1 MIAPDACER
10 TARSAIGR
18 PNPRKSVCDLVKSR
32 RTLGGCSNSGAKSVT
47 RSEIIVVGKLG
58 SATLLQDIT
67 ERLRMAGH
75 GVTFFEDSE
84 AFHRAK
90 ASLVDA
96 DVAVVAPSFNC
107 SRALLS
113 SARRLR
119 GVVSPITGI
128 EGIDIAAATELGIV
142 VANGQTREN
151 TDSVAEATIL
161 LMLAA
166 LYDLHGTETVLRNNL
181 PRPPRVNARMLQGK
195 TVGLIGFG
203 QIARAMTL
211 RLAGWGVTFNAYAR
225 RVPSDAPAGVRFV
238 GLDALM
244 STSDI
249 VCVLATLNNESRGLL
264 NAPRLSLLKQG
275 AVLINTGRGPIID
288 EIALCQVAKERPD
301 LRLALDTFTIEPLPP
316 ESPLR
321 DLPNAILTPHMVGH
335 TQESLDA
342 VPDMA
347 VENVSRLLNGRLPV
361 FVCNPTVVSKW
372 QERWSPPSS

>member
-1 MIAPDACER
+1 M
-10 TARSAIGR
+10 TQ
-18 PNPRKSVCDLVKSR
+18 
-32 RTLGGCSNSGAKSVT
+32 
-47 RSEIIVVGKLG
+47 SEIIAVGRLA

-67 ERLRMAGH
+67 ERLRKIGH
-75 GVTFFEDSE
+75 RVTFFEDSK
-84 AFHRAK
+84 AFHGAN

-96 DVAVVAPSFNC
+96 DVAVVAPSFDC
-107 SRALLS
+107 SRDLLT

-119 GVVSPITGI
+119 GIVSPITGI

-166 LYDLHGTETVLRNNL
+166 LYDLHGTEALLRNNL
-181 PRPPRVNARMLQGK
+181 PRPPRMNARMLQGK

-211 RLAGWGVTFNAYAR
+211 RLASWGVTLHAHAR
-225 RVPSDAPAGVRFV
+225 RPPSDAPTGVQFV
-238 GLDALM
+238 DLDVLM
-244 STSDI
+244 RTSDV

-264 NAPRLSLLKQG
+264 NAQRLSLLKQG

-288 EIALCQVAKERPD
+288 EVALCQIAKERPD
-301 LRLALDTFTIEPLPP
+301 LQLALDTFTVEPLPSQ
-316 ESPLR
+316 SPLR

-335 TQESLDA
+335 TQESLNA
-342 VPDMA
+342 LPDMA
-347 VENVSRLLNGRLPV
+347 VENATRILKGQLPIA
-361 FVCNPTVVSKW
+361 VCNPTVISKW
-372 QERWSPPSS
+372 QGRWSVGLSAN